1 MSLCLELHRSVPKYL
16 GARAFGGAMP
26 GLLSGALS
34 PLRYVERTDPE
45 LPGDGWVRVSPRM
58 SGICGSDLN
67 TLTGRSSLYFSALVS
82 MPFVLGHEVVGD
94 LRDDVDGPQGRLA
107 AGERVVI
114 DPVLSC
120 APRGLSPGCGPC
132 RAGEPWLCERI
143 MAGHLRP
150 GLQTGYCASTGGGW
164 SDMMVAHVSQL
175 HAVPEHLPDEA
186 AVMMEP
192 AACAIHAV
200 RRAAVPAGA
209 TVLVV
214 GAGTVGLLTVAA
226 LRSFVPTARVIAVAK
241 HGRQAEL
248 ARAFGAA
255 VVPSGE
261 AIGAVRRAT
270 EAFRL
275 KPELGL
281 PFLLGGA
288 DVSFECVGSKAAL
301 DLALRATRGRGRV
314 VLAGMPEGADL
325 SPAWFRE
332 LEIVGSYTGSG
343 AFPDAAG
350 LVTEWELG
358 KLVTEAYP
366 LSRHREAVDHAMSA
380 GRLGSIKVV
389 FDPRLDA

>member
-34 PLRYVERTDPE
+34 PLRYVDRKDPE
-45 LPGDGWVRVSPRM
+45 LPGDGWVRVSPRL

-94 LRDDVDGPQGRLA
+94 LLDDVDGPQGRLA
-107 AGERVVI
+107 AGERVVV

-132 RAGEPWLCERI
+132 RAGEPWLCERV

-150 GLQTGYCASTGGGW
+150 GLQTGYCNSTGGGW
-164 SDMMVAHVSQL
+164 SGMMVAHRSQL
-175 HAVPEHLPDEA
+175 HPVPEALPDEA
-186 AVMMEP
+186 AVMVEP
-192 AACAIHAV
+192 TACAIHAV

-214 GAGTVGLLTVAA
+214 GAGTVGLLTTAA
-226 LRSFVPTARVIAVAK
+226 LARMVPTANV
-241 HGRQAEL
+241 
-248 ARAFGAA
+248 
-255 VVPSGE
+255 
-261 AIGAVRRAT
+261 
-270 EAFRL
+270 
-275 KPELGL
+275 
-281 PFLLGGA
+281 
-288 DVSFECVGSKAAL
+288 
-301 DLALRATRGRGRV
+301 
-314 VLAGMPEGADL
+314 
-325 SPAWFRE
+325 
-332 LEIVGSYTGSG
+332 IVGAYTGSG
-343 AFPDAAG
+343 AFPDAME
-350 LVTEWELG
+350 LVAEAELG

-366 LSRHREAVDHAMSA
+366 LSKFREAVDHALSA
-380 GRLGSIKVV
+380 GRLGSVKVV